1 MTLRAQ
7 AVPEEHSLPN
17 ERCSGQKGLF
27 RQNWTSLK
35 ENVFFSVLFQEEVSV
50 GLWWPRTNSYL
61 RRAGL
66 PQPQVN
72 EACGG
77 SKKTRVTTQ
86 LFLN

>member
-35 ENVFFSVLFQEEVSV
+35 ENVFFNVLFQEEVSV
-50 GLWWPRTNSYL
+50 GL
-61 RRAGL
+61 
-66 PQPQVN
+66 
-72 EACGG
+72 
-77 SKKTRVTTQ
+77 
-86 LFLN
+86 